1 MYVQHDVQGVV
12 VEAQRAPSW
21 QVWSGKKLCGGQVP
35 YAKLLHAS
43 TYMGKANDV
52 LPADVA
58 PPPIRLAH
66 QARSLPRSLPFLR
79 LSESLRLLFLPSRT
93 PQLPQI

>member
-1 MYVQHDVQGVV
+1 MTCHTFC
-12 VEAQRAPSW
+12 VEGLLVRTTDSTSNSQRRTGAIRLAGDSEE
-21 QVWSGKKLCGGQVP
+21 GLEE
-35 YAKLLHAS
+35 LH
-43 TYMGKANDV
+43 V

-93 PQLPQI
+93 PQLTQT

>member
-43 TYMGKANDV
+43 TYMGKANDDA
-52 LPADVA
+52 LQCDSAS
-58 PPPIRLAH
+58 RSQ
-66 QARSLPRSLPFLR
+66 QAEHVS
-79 LSESLRLLFLPSRT
+79 
-93 PQLPQI
+93 

>member
-1 MYVQHDVQGVV
+1 MEWCGRPHGRE
-12 VEAQRAPSW
+12 EATRP
-21 QVWSGKKLCGGQVP
+21 
-35 YAKLLHAS
+35 H
-43 TYMGKANDV
+43 V

-93 PQLPQI
+93 PQLTQT